1 LSYKGS
7 LPYRRFVLVSDLAE
21 TPELGI
27 TVRVSG
33 AKDALHR
40 RITWCAPTESIDPGP
55 FLTPNVVMITCGMAL
70 NVNDPRIWDAY
81 VERLARVPVAA
92 LAFGIGPAHHDMP
105 AGLVMA
111 CENHGV
117 PLLEI
122 PPDVPFVSVLR
133 DAQDKLAAERY
144 EIIRRGAEL
153 ADGCTRIAASG
164 GTLQDVLHQIAT
176 DIEAR
181 VSLADSTG
189 ATLVTAG
196 PSSDGGACLART
208 EFTLPGNDKDRFRLV
223 VEEQAAVASPHVRM
237 LLSPVAAVV
246 SMQLSTTLGSAAT
259 ASSHNAG
266 RLTESIYTTAAIPT
280 DELVRLARDCE
291 LEPYQR
297 TGVVVMAGAA
307 SATTTYLRSVA
318 WRARVML
325 GGEYPHMRYVDGP
338 ELSTILVQGGEITAA
353 GLAASACAAA
363 GSATAVSIVV
373 AVAENAAELGL
384 TLRLARRTLG
394 TPGVRQAPVLNFDA
408 VVDTLT
414 HPGVES
420 LARRLLAPITEDS
433 LLLRTLESY
442 VTHSGGTP
450 AICEELYIHRNTLA
464 YRIRKLEELLG
475 VDLSNGQVRATLLL
489 AVRVHRNGVT

>member
-1 LSYKGS
+1 M
-7 LPYRRFVLVSDLAE
+7 LVSDLAG

-27 TVRVSG
+27 TVRVPG
-33 AKDALHR
+33 ADGALRR

-55 FLTPNVVMITCGMAL
+55 FLTPNAVMITCGMAL
-70 NVNDPRIWDAY
+70 NVSDPRIWDAY

-92 LAFGIGPAHHDMP
+92 LAFGIGPAHRDMP
-105 AGLVMA
+105 SGLVAA

-133 DAQDKLAAERY
+133 DAQDRLAAERY
-144 EIIRRGAEL
+144 EIVRRGAEL
-153 ADGCTRIAASG
+153 ADGCTRIAAAG

-176 DIEAR
+176 GTGAR
-181 VSLADSTG
+181 VSLADPAG

-196 PSSDGGACLART
+196 AAAAPKETCT
-208 EFTLPGNDKDRFRLV
+208 EFTLPGSDANRFRLLV
-223 VEEQAAVASPHVRM
+223 AEPGETASPHLGM
-237 LLSPVAAVV
+237 LLGPVAAVV
-246 SMQLSTTLGSAAT
+246 SMQLSTTLGSAAV

-266 RLTESIYTTAAIPT
+266 RLTEAIYTTAAIPT
-280 DELVRLARDCE
+280 GELIRLARDSE
-291 LEPYQR
+291 LEPYQP
-297 TGVVVMAGAA
+297 TGILVIAGT
-307 SATTTYLRSVA
+307 SGATTTYLRSVA

-338 ELSTILVQGGEITAA
+338 ELCTVLVQGEEVTAG
-353 GLAASACAAA
+353 GLETSARAAA
-363 GSATAVSIVV
+363 GPAAAVSMVV

-394 TPGVRQAPVLNFDA
+394 APGVRQAPVLNFDA
-408 VVDTLT
+408 VVDTLS

-420 LARRLLAPITEDS
+420 LARRLLAPLARDS
-433 LLLRTLESY
+433 GAALLRTLESY
-442 VTHSGGTP
+442 LRHSGGTP

-464 YRIRKLEELLG
+464 YRVRKLEELLG
-475 VDLSNGQVRATLLL
+475 VNLADGQVRATLLL
-489 AVRVHRNGVT
+489 AVRVHTALDDP